1 LSFDSAATPALWVG
15 FTVLVLGLLALDLF
29 VLHRKPH
36 AVRPREALLWVAV
49 YAVLAMLFC
58 GGVYLR
64 FGSDKAMEFL
74 AGYVIEEALSVDN
87 LFVFLVIFSFFKVPA
102 EMQHRVLFWGVVGA
116 LVRRALFILLGATL
130 IQNFHAV
137 TYIFGGF
144 LVITGIRLLFQKG
157 EQVDPEHNRLL
168 KLLRRWLP
176 TTDGYRGSHFTVV
189 ENGRRLATPLVLVL
203 VMIEASDVIFAVD
216 SIPAV
221 FAVTADP
228 FIVYTSN
235 IFAILG
241 LRSLYF
247 ALAGIM
253 ERFHYLK
260 VGLALVLAFVG
271 AKMLVAGVFKI
282 PIGWSLGV
290 VVLLLG
296 GSVAASILHPARPAK
311 QNA

>member
-15 FTVLVLGLLALDLF
+15 FTILVLGLLALDLF

-36 AVRPREALLWVAV
+36 AVRPREALIWVAV
-49 YAVLAMLFC
+49 YVVLAMLFC
-58 GGVYLR
+58 GGIYLR

-116 LVRRALFILLGATL
+116 LVMRALFILLGATL

-144 LVITGIRLLFQKG
+144 LVITGIRLLLQKG

-247 ALAGIM
+247 ALAGMM

-260 VGLALVLAFVG
+260 IGLALVLAFVG
-271 AKMLVAGVFKI
+271 GKMLVAGVFKI

-290 VVLLLG
+290 VLMLLA
-296 GSVAASILHPARPAK
+296 GSVAASLLHPARPAK
-311 QNA
+311 QSA